1 MRVPN
6 VGGIMTV
13 NKEFKAESKR
23 LLDLMI
29 NSIYTNKEIFLREL
43 LSNASDA
50 SDKLYFKSLQDTSID
65 LVRDDLKITLSVDK
79 EARQLVIEDHGVGM
93 NQEDLESYLGTIA
106 NSDSHAFKEA
116 LDEDQVSPVDII
128 GQFGVGFYSA
138 FMVSDKIEVLSRAY
152 GDDKAYRF
160 TSQGLEG
167 YSIQEDTR
175 ETYGTS
181 IICTIKENTEDENYD
196 QFLEAT
202 TLKHLVETYSDYIPY
217 PIQMM
222 NENKEEETLNSMVPL
237 WKRSKADVSQEQL
250 NDFYK
255 EKYHDMEDPMKTIQM
270 KLEGV
275 PSFDGL
281 LYIPSK
287 VPYNFYSNMYEPGL
301 ELYSRG
307 VFIMENN
314 KELLPEHF
322 RFVKG
327 VIDSPDLS
335 LNISREILQHDRQLK
350 VIANR
355 VEKRIQRELEK
366 TLKNERDLYEE
377 FWKNFGLSIKFGAYA
392 DFGLHKEKLQDLILF
407 HSSEVDTYT
416 SLAEYVS
423 RMKEDQKEIYYVSG
437 ESIAKCKISP
447 QAEFVQSKGYEVLY
461 LIEEVDEFVLQIM
474 MAYDEKTFKS
484 VNQGDLDLVDEE
496 TKEKI
501 KEKGIELEDLLKA
514 IKKSLEGQ
522 VDDVRLSSRLV
533 NHPVCLVSDDGLS
546 FEMEKIL
553 NANPENTEEIKAQR
567 ILEINPEHDLL
578 KALEIIYKKD
588 ASRLD
593 DYADILYD
601 QACLIEGLPLEDP
614 VKFSQKIANLMIET
628 TK

>member
-1 MRVPN
+1 
-6 VGGIMTV
+6 MTV

-255 EKYHDMEDPMKTIQM
+255 EKYHDMENPMKTIQM